1 MIAQAGPGP
10 APHGHA
16 RPRAAPRGVCS
27 GMDRTHGQASDSPAS
42 PVHLQLRT
50 PADVSPHDIPA
61 RYLTEGTPGIGGQLR
76 RHPEDF
82 IVEEL
87 PAYTPCGQGEHIYLY
102 LQKVNMSTGHLVELV
117 ARHFSVPEEAVG
129 YAGLKDKRAV
139 TRQVISVHTPGKGID
154 DFGPLTHDRVQ
165 VLWADTHTNKL
176 RRGHLRG
183 NRFAIKVRSV
193 PLSAVIT
200 AKRTLDALARSGVPN
215 RAGEQR
221 FGFFHNNHLLGR
233 LLILGDWPGVIEE
246 LLRPRPAEDYP
257 DGQTDPGQVEAR
269 ELFRRGLLAQAARAM
284 PAYAQTE
291 AAVLAALARGQS
303 PSRAI
308 AAIGHRQRGFY
319 VSAWQS
325 AVFNAVLDRR
335 LIDGTLGSLL
345 RGDVAVKHDNGAT
358 FDVTE
363 ATAADPETRRR
374 ADQLAV
380 SPTGPMWGHAMRR
393 AAAGADEA
401 ELAALAASG
410 LSPEALAACAQR
422 SRSEAPP
429 GDRRPLRV
437 PLSYPEV
444 EAGSDE
450 HGLFVRCSFELPAGS
465 FATVVMGEVMKP
477 DRPTPM
483 LSPAHTHTPAATPT
497 PTPESPA

>member
-1 MIAQAGPGP
+1 
-10 APHGHA
+10 
-16 RPRAAPRGVCS
+16 
-27 GMDRTHGQASDSPAS
+27 MDRTEGQSPDSPG
-42 PVHLQLRT
+42 PPPRT
-50 PADVSPHDIPA
+50 PACAAPDASPHDIPA
-61 RYLTEGTPGIGGQLR
+61 RYLTDGTPGIGGQLR

-87 PAYTPCGQGEHIYLY
+87 PAYDPCGQGEHVYMF

-117 ARHFSVPEEAVG
+117 ARHFGVRQEAVG

-139 TRQVISVHTPGKGID
+139 TRQVISVHVPGRGIG
-154 DFGPLTHDRVQ
+154 DFGPLTHERVQ

-183 NRFAIKVRSV
+183 NRFAIKVRGV

-200 AKRTLDALARSGVPN
+200 AKRTLDALARTGLPN

-246 LLRPRPAEDYP
+246 LLRPRPIEDYP
-257 DGQTDPGQVEAR
+257 EGQSDPGQVEAR
-269 ELFRRGLLAQAARAM
+269 ELYRRGLLDRAARAM

-303 PSRAI
+303 PARAV
-308 AAIGHRQRGFY
+308 AAIGRRQRGFY

-325 AVFNAVLDRR
+325 AVFNAALDRR
-335 LIDGTLGSLL
+335 VIDGALGEL
-345 RGDVAVKHDNGAT
+345 RPGDVAVKHDNGAL

-374 ADQLAV
+374 AGDLAV
-380 SPTGPMWGHAMRR
+380 SPTGPMWGRAMRR
-393 AAAGADEA
+393 ASGETDRA
-401 ELAALAASG
+401 ELEALAASG
-410 LSPEALAACAQR
+410 VPPESLLAGPPAT
-422 SRSEAPP
+422 SRDTPT

-437 PLSYPEV
+437 PLRYPEV

-450 HGLFVRCSFELPAGS
+450 HGLYVRCSFELPAGS

-477 DRPTPM
+477 ALP
-483 LSPAHTHTPAATPT
+483 LHPAPPAPPTPAALPT
-497 PTPESPA
+497 PAIDTRPSAPDATP